1 MELDPVSA
9 SSMGED
15 RLEAQGKQM
24 EKEIQR
30 IRVEA
35 EQCRRS
41 YVSRVCALLNTVNGL
56 SEKMDEVLRMVD
68 EIELIKQQQREIER
82 QCEMLEEMS
91 DVVPEI
97 LDLTR
102 SIDVLESRM
111 GQTKKS
117 DDEESNQRMS
127 APPLVPIPQSTIP
140 EASLKFRSSPP
151 SNRSSSDISSNV
163 LFSSTHSSAIRSL
176 PKKSS
181 PLPHRS
187 PPPLST
193 IPSHTTSPHKSPP
206 PPISLPPSL
215 KSPPPPM
222 PPSLKS
228 PLSSTSP
235 PPSLN
240 SPPPPMPPPPSLKSP
255 SPKSSS
261 LTPTSSLSK
270 SSSTSR
276 SPPPLPLNSPPH
288 RSSPKSPL
296 PSTLKSSLL
305 PNPGKSVT
313 SPPKI
318 PPHYPRTHSPEHF
331 STTSEHHSSSL
342 LPFSGSLESRS
353 KSSDSSSGSVD
364 HSRTL
369 QDQSPQEQDEEFVI
383 MKPSQMRE
391 KMELLERLNSAN
403 RNQATRCA
411 LYQRHHVGEES
422 NDKMPSLYQQFA
434 PPPRPQK
441 R

>member
-1 MELDPVSA
+1 
-9 SSMGED
+9 
-15 RLEAQGKQM
+15 M

-222 PPSLKS
+222 SPSLKS
-228 PLSSTSP
+228 PLSHHHLPLLTHLHLLCHLLPLSSHLLLNLPLSLPHLLFQNHLPHLDHRLLFPSILLLTDP
-235 PPSLN
+235 RPSLHF
-240 SPPPPMPPPPSLKSP
+240 LQL
-255 SPKSSS
+255 SS
-261 LTPTSSLSK
+261 LPFFQ
-270 SSSTSR
+270 
-276 SPPPLPLNSPPH
+276 
-288 RSSPKSPL
+288 
-296 PSTLKSSLL
+296 TLGNLLLLL
-305 PNPGKSVT
+305 PKFLLIIHERILQN
-313 SPPKI
+313 I
-318 PPHYPRTHSPEHF
+318 FQPRLSIIRLPYFHSQDPW
-331 STTSEHHSSSL
+331 SL
-342 LPFSGSLESRS
+342 VRN
-353 KSSDSSSGSVD
+353 
-364 HSRTL
+364 L
-369 QDQSPQEQDEEFVI
+369 QIRVLDP
-383 MKPSQMRE
+383 
-391 KMELLERLNSAN
+391 
-403 RNQATRCA
+403 
-411 LYQRHHVGEES
+411 
-422 NDKMPSLYQQFA
+422 
-434 PPPRPQK
+434 
-441 R
+441 

>member
-222 PPSLKS
+222 SPSLKS

-255 SPKSSS
+255 SPKSLPHLLFQNHLPHLDHRLLFPSILLLTDPRPSLHFLQLSS
-261 LTPTSSLSK
+261 LPFFQ
-270 SSSTSR
+270 
-276 SPPPLPLNSPPH
+276 
-288 RSSPKSPL
+288 
-296 PSTLKSSLL
+296 TLGNLLLLL
-305 PNPGKSVT
+305 PKFLLIIHERILQN
-313 SPPKI
+313 I
-318 PPHYPRTHSPEHF
+318 FQPRLSIIRLPYFHSQDPW
-331 STTSEHHSSSL
+331 SL
-342 LPFSGSLESRS
+342 VRN
-353 KSSDSSSGSVD
+353 
-364 HSRTL
+364 L
-369 QDQSPQEQDEEFVI
+369 QIRVLDP
-383 MKPSQMRE
+383 
-391 KMELLERLNSAN
+391 
-403 RNQATRCA
+403 
-411 LYQRHHVGEES
+411 
-422 NDKMPSLYQQFA
+422 
-434 PPPRPQK
+434 
-441 R
+441 